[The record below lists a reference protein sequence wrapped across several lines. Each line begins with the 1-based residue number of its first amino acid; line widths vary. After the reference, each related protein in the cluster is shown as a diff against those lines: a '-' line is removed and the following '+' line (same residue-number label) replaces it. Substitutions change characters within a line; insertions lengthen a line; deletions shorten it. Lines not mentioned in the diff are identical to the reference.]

1 MIPPSLQVVCRITA
15 QKALS
20 EGEPFLAKLLGS
32 KPTKFT
38 DQEL

>member
-1 MIPPSLQVVCRITA
+1 MIPPSLEVVCQITA
-15 QKALS
+15 PKALS
-20 EGEPFLAKLLGS
+20 EGESFLAKLLGS